1 MAESDFDKFAG
12 AWQVH
17 LDLHITRR
25 KTYHTV
31 LDPSGAVSYSARYF
45 SEIIAW
51 LDMMSVSEY
60 WLIPNPANTLG
71 LPINP
76 TKIERF

>member
-1 MAESDFDKFAG
+1 MAERKTDDFAG

-45 SEIIAW
+45 SEVMAW
-51 LDMMSVSEY
+51 LDMNEVRAY
-60 WLIPNPANTLG
+60 WLFPNPANTLG
-71 LPINP
+71 LPLTP

>member
-1 MAESDFDKFAG
+1 MAEPEFSEFAG
-12 AWQVH
+12 QWQVH

-45 SEIIAW
+45 SEVLAW
-51 LDMMSVSEY
+51 LDMMGVKAY
-60 WLIPNPANTLG
+60 VLFPNPSNTLG
-71 LPINP
+71 LPLKP
-76 TKIERF
+76 TQIERS